1 VNYFFY
7 KRFFDIFLSLFLI
20 LTLSPIFILIISS
33 YFFFFIGKPFYIS
46 NRVGYQGKLFRIYKF
61 RTMVLNA
68 ENIGSVVTSLNDR
81 RNIIFGRFLRRT
93 KLDELP
99 QLFNILEGS
108 MSFVGPRP
116 NFKKLVKKYPKSIKK
131 VIYRL
136 KPGLTD
142 FSTLLFTDMDSVVSK
157 KNSEKKYLFYVQPIK
172 NFLIYNYY
180 NKINFITDIKILFFT
195 FFSLLNIIRFN
206 KKMLYKVFK
215 IKC

>member
-1 VNYFFY
+1 
-7 KRFFDIFLSLFLI
+7 
-20 LTLSPIFILIISS
+20 
-33 YFFFFIGKPFYIS
+33 
-46 NRVGYQGKLFRIYKF
+46 
-61 RTMVLNA
+61 MVLNA

-131 VIYRL
+131 IIYRL

-157 KNSEKKYLFYVQPIK
+157 KN
-172 NFLIYNYY
+172 
-180 NKINFITDIKILFFT
+180 
-195 FFSLLNIIRFN
+195 
-206 KKMLYKVFK
+206 
-215 IKC
+215 

>member
-1 VNYFFY
+1 
-7 KRFFDIFLSLFLI
+7 
-20 LTLSPIFILIISS
+20 
-33 YFFFFIGKPFYIS
+33 
-46 NRVGYQGKLFRIYKF
+46 
-61 RTMVLNA
+61 MVLNA

-99 QLFNILEGS
+99 QLFNILEGN

-195 FFSLLNIIRFN
+195 FFSLLNIISFN
-206 KKMLYKVFK
+206 KKMLYKFFN